1 MTVRYFR
8 HHEIDRSAYDECI
21 LKSLQGTVYAMSWY
35 LDTVSPGW
43 ELLATEDYG
52 TVMPVPVKKKFG
64 LAYSMQPHLCQQLGV
79 FSTTPVND
87 GAIADFIKHIPYSYY
102 RLQLNAG
109 NTLENRKVRLLQNYL
124 LDLGRSYEEIREKYK
139 TNCQRNIRKSETG
152 NLQVFQATDPDKY
165 VDVLVRNASGRP
177 IIKLLPLLKKL
188 IESAG
193 RNTQTEIWHV
203 RNNSGDIL
211 SCALFLY
218 WKNRV
223 YYMVPVSTPQGR
235 KQQSMS
241 FLIDRF
247 IRRHATSGLML
258 DFEGSSIPNIA
269 RYYEGFGAF
278 RENYPLA
285 TEENL
290 LGKAVRCSLY
300 VIRRARALISIRDQK
315 DH

>member
-1 MTVRYFR
+1 MTIRHFR
-8 HHEIDRSAYDECI
+8 HPEIDRSAYDECI

-64 LAYSMQPHLCQQLGV
+64 LAYSIQPYLCQQLGI
-79 FSTTPVND
+79 FSTIPVHEK
-87 GAIADFIKHIPYSYY
+87 ITADFIDRIPYSYY

-109 NTLENRKVRLLQNYL
+109 NALENREVRLLQNYF

-139 TNCQRNIRKSETG
+139 TNCQRNIKKSETG
-152 NLQVFQATDPDKY
+152 DLQVFHATDPDKY

-177 IIKLLPLLKKL
+177 IIKLLPLLEKL

-193 RNTQTEIWHV
+193 KNTQTEIWNV

-223 YYMVPVSTPQGR
+223 YYMVPVSTHQGR
-235 KQQSMS
+235 EQQSMS

-247 IRRHATSGLML
+247 IRRHAASGSIL

-269 RYYEGFGAF
+269 RFYEGFGAS
-278 RENYPLA
+278 REDYPLV
-285 TEENL
+285 TKDNL
-290 LGKAVRCSLY
+290 LGKVVSYRF
-300 VIRRARALISIRDQK
+300 
-315 DH
+315 